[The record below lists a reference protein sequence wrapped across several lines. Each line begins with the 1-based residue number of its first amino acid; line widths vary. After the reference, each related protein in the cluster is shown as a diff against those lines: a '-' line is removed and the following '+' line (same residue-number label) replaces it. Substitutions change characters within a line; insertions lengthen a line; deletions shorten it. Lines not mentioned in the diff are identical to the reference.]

1 MPDPTSNGMQCHE
14 FDSLISDALD
24 GILSGSQLDRF
35 QAHARSCSACGPL
48 LAEVRAG
55 RKWLK
60 DLSEVNPPA
69 SLVSNILASTTG
81 VDTQRLRVGGSA
93 RVSSMGASWWER
105 TQAWASGAVQPVFAQ
120 TWAQVWATVRQPR
133 FAMSFGMAFFSI
145 SVALSVLG
153 VKPSALVHIDLR
165 PAAIRHTYY
174 NTQARVVRYY
184 ENIRFVYEVESRVR
198 ELKRNV
204 TPAEPDLRN
213 NAPNDSAPDKKEH
226 KNDTTQQP
234 EQKQER
240 NYSQTDNHL
249 VLASA
254 RLSRSVND
262 ASLVEAFLIDASVN
276 DPSVVSVTTYRRFV

>member
-1 MPDPTSNGMQCHE
+1 MPDHTEKDNTKGMQCHE
-14 FDSLISDALD
+14 FDGLLADAID

-35 QAHARSCSACGPL
+35 QAHVRTCSACGPL
-48 LAEVRAG
+48 LAEVQAG
-55 RKWLK
+55 RNWMKNLA
-60 DLSEVNPPA
+60 EVDPPA
-69 SLVSNILASTTG
+69 GLVTNILASTTG
-81 VDTQRLRVGGSA
+81 VDTQRLLKNVSA
-93 RVSSMGASWWER
+93 PQRVSSLASWWGGA
-105 TQAWASGAVQPVFAQ
+105 QAWASGALQPTLAQ
-120 TWAQVWATVRQPR
+120 IWATVRQPR

-153 VKPSALVHIDLR
+153 VKPADLAHVSLR

-198 ELKRNV
+198 ELKRDV
-204 TPAEPDLRN
+204 APAEPGTTQPEP
-213 NAPNDSAPDKKEH
+213 AKKEH

-240 NYSQTDNHL
+240 NYSQRDNRL

-254 RLSRSVND
+254 GLGPTGNN
-262 ASLVEAFLIDASVN
+262 AFLNDPSLN
-276 DPSVVSVTTYRRFV
+276 DPSVVSLSTYRRFV